1 MVALSPSRFTERA
14 VPWHPR
20 ARNRTLWTVLF
31 VGVCAVAAFMPAD
44 QIRLD
49 LRHFGPQPGLLQGGL
64 IGVAHNNGDRKPYL
78 MTSNDGTTFD
88 AIAGPLTSG
97 DRDPSLTFWDGK
109 YWMAATQ
116 ITSGATFDVWY
127 ATDPTYAASW
137 THIVVDVSEIGTVY
151 YTWAPEWF
159 FDPPEREGY
168 GQLHIL
174 FAATVANDL
183 SGPFRLYEI
192 HPINRAMSAW
202 SRPAKLTGISLPADQ
217 IDPFMVYAP
226 EIGTPGKPYKLW
238 YKDNDGGSI
247 EYMESASLTNG
258 YTVVE
263 SGNWAG
269 WKNGPSI
276 EAVCLVR
283 LDDGSWRAYFNENDG
298 LTTVGN
304 FYTDSLDGWT
314 TWSPRAD
321 IDTETLMSHGTYIRV
336 ASLLH

>member
-1 MVALSPSRFTERA
+1 M
-14 VPWHPR
+14 
-20 ARNRTLWTVLF
+20 LF
-31 VGVCAVAAFMPAD
+31 VGICAVAAFMPAD

-159 FDPPEREGY
+159 LDPPEREGY
-168 GQLHIL
+168 GQLHIF

-202 SRPAKLTGISLPADQ
+202 SRPAKLDRHLAAGRSRSTHSWSH
-217 IDPFMVYAP
+217 AP
-226 EIGTPGKPYKLW
+226 ESGQPASPTNCGTRTT
-238 YKDNDGGSI
+238 
-247 EYMESASLTNG
+247 MRA
-258 YTVVE
+258 
-263 SGNWAG
+263 
-269 WKNGPSI
+269 PS
-276 EAVCLVR
+276 
-283 LDDGSWRAYFNENDG
+283 S
-298 LTTVGN
+298 
-304 FYTDSLDGWT
+304 
-314 TWSPRAD
+314 TWSRPA
-321 IDTETLMSHGTYIRV
+321 
-336 ASLLH
+336 